1 MTETKQ
7 RLNEKG
13 KTGEKEEREK
23 RNDLKTIQVKM
34 FDKNLVR
41 TFLAMRRQ
49 RGTDTEERKIKKT
62 NGKGKGVLIKRGNRD
77 RKEKNKSN

>member
-49 RGTDTEERKIKKT
+49 RGTDTEERKIKK
-62 NGKGKGVLIKRGNRD
+62 NKWKRKRSTD
-77 RKEKNKSN
+77 KKRK